1 MKKRLAV
8 LLSIIMLLGGCG
20 LSNEQY
26 KDADKES
33 KEQTK
38 IEEDSSF
45 LEESVAEDNN
55 LSMIPEWILPYT
67 EIGQLSETIYLNRE
81 DITAAIKN
89 RHF

>member
-55 LSMIPEWILPYT
+55 LCLFFQRIERT
-67 EIGQLSETIYLNRE
+67 N
-81 DITAAIKN
+81 KN
-89 RHF
+89 RRRQLVSRRKCGRGQ